1 VRADYGSNL
10 PAMLGEG
17 ALVLVRILVAAERL
31 RAVELAVAVRAAE
44 EAEWLRI
51 RVSGKEAELGL
62 RPPLHFSKASLSL
75 VIVSV
80 RLCETLFAADSNDYL
95 RKARNK

>member
-1 VRADYGSNL
+1 
-10 PAMLGEG
+10 MLGEG

-62 RPPLHFSKASLSL
+62 HARLSIL
-75 VIVSV
+75 AKLAY
-80 RLCETLFAADSNDYL
+80 R
-95 RKARNK
+95 

>member
-31 RAVELAVAVRAAE
+31 RAVELRAAE